1 MPTTTNQQNIRPIY
15 NCERLVITPMTDEE
29 NETYGTPYE
38 FTKRLMSY
46 DDSVQTNTTDLYGD
60 GVIVES
66 SVEEGPGTL
75 ALGIHGLTDD
85 EYAAIFGIDYTT
97 TTNGVIET
105 GEEEPPYCCVSLM
118 TRIGKDTVNLR
129 KWPKVK
135 FQKMQESV
143 QQKQGNKTYSTPTL
157 NGSFVQCKRLQCKRA
172 RKSQI
177 VGEGTAAIDAEIDA
191 WLTIPDYFGGTIP
204 TT

>member
-1 MPTTTNQQNIRPIY
+1 MSNTTTYQQNIRPIY
-15 NCERLVITPMTDEE
+15 NCERLVITPMID
-29 NETYGTPYE
+29 NETEEYGTSYE
-38 FTKRLMSY
+38 LTKRLMSY

-66 SVEEGPGTL
+66 SVDEGPGTL

-85 EYAAIFGIDYTT
+85 EYAAIFGVASTGNDS
-97 TTNGVIET
+97 VIET

-118 TRIGKDTVNLR
+118 TRIGKNTVNLR

-157 NGSFVQCKRLQCKRA
+157 NGTFVQCKRLNCKRA
-172 RKSQI
+172 RMSQI
-177 VGEGTAAIDAEIDA
+177 EESNATSATIDA
-191 WLTIPDYFGGTIP
+191 WLKIPDYFGGTIP
-204 TT
+204 T